1 MLRPLAQFL
10 RTESASGTL
19 LLVAVLVAMA
29 WANSPWGDAYRELW
43 NRELRLGVPAAGL
56 ALDLRGWINEG
67 LMTLFFFVAGLEIK
81 RELVDGELRNRRRA
95 ALPVFAAAGGVM
107 VPALLFLAIN
117 WGRPGQHGWGV
128 PIATDIAMAIGVLA
142 LLGRHVNASIR
153 LFVLTLAIAD
163 DIGAIF
169 VIAVFYSSGI
179 HPWSLV
185 LAVVTI
191 GLIVLMRRL
200 NVASISLYCLPGAV
214 LWWATHHSGVHA
226 TISGVVLGLLTP
238 ATARSSRESAERN
251 VSPQWERPALGPA
264 AGDHRS
270 ASVVEMLERRLH
282 PLTSRVILP
291 LFALANAGVELSGQ
305 SIRTATGSAVT
316 VGVVAGL
323 VVGKPAG
330 ITLFAWL
337 AWRFGAADLPVNV
350 SWREL
355 LGAGCVAGVGFTVSM
370 FVAGLAFSDGAL
382 EDQAKLG
389 ILIAS
394 FSASLLGAGVLLTWT
409 RRADRQMSPG
419 S

>member
-1 MLRPLAQFL
+1 L
-10 RTESASGTL
+10 
-19 LLVAVLVAMA
+19 AVLVALA
-29 WANSPWGDAYRELW
+29 WANSPWGDAYRQLW
-43 NRELRLGVPAAGL
+43 EAELRLGVPAVGL

-81 RELVDGELRNRRRA
+81 RELVDGELREPRRA
-95 ALPVFAAAGGVM
+95 ALPVFAAVGGVI
-107 VPALLFLAIN
+107 VPALLFLAVN
-117 WGRPGQHGWGV
+117 WGGPGQHGWGV

-142 LLGRHVNASIR
+142 LLGRRVNASIR

-179 HPWSLV
+179 HTWSLA
-185 LAVVTI
+185 LAVAIV
-191 GLIVLMRRL
+191 GLIVLMQRL
-200 NVASISLYCLPGAV
+200 NVASITLYCLPGVV

-238 ATARSSRESAERN
+238 ATARESREPAHGEVPTQR
-251 VSPQWERPALGPA
+251 ERPALGPA

-270 ASVVEMLERRLH
+270 ASVVEMLECRLH

-305 SIRTATGSAVT
+305 NIRTAAGSAVT
-316 VGVVAGL
+316 AGVVLGL
-323 VVGKPAG
+323 VLGKPVG

-337 AWRFGAADLPVNV
+337 AWRSGAADLPTNV
-350 SWREL
+350 SWHEL
-355 LGAGCVAGVGFTVSM
+355 LGAGCIAGVGFTVSM
-370 FVAGLAFSDGAL
+370 FVAGLAFPDVAL

-389 ILIAS
+389 ILVAS
-394 FSASLLGAGVLLTWT
+394 FAASLLGTAVLI
-409 RRADRQMSPG
+409 RSRKSDERQMSPRG
-419 S
+419 